1 MGLDTL
7 LFAIRKPTEE
17 ELNWIRNNELSDVKK
32 TGRYLVFDQDR
43 VAKEPQLYVDMKP
56 YWEPIVTTELQFDW
70 MRCLAE
76 HGVNADDDLAFSGRT
91 KETISLGFASG
102 AEITMTIQEYES
114 YIVTDISSA
123 YVIAKDDVAR
133 MRNNWDALETLS
145 DMRTSRQIT
154 QYINAGKYDELKNPH
169 NFGIHNCGY
178 YIIDEEEKEVLKN
191 DEDSGVDSTI
201 DNKTIALY
209 AWW

>member
-7 LFAIRKPTEE
+7 LFAVRKPTLE
-17 ELNWIRNNELSDVKK
+17 ELNWIKNNELSDVKK
-32 TGRYLVFDQDR
+32 TGQYLVFDQER
-43 VAKEPQLYVDMKP
+43 VEKEPQLYADMQP

-76 HGVNADDDLAFSGRT
+76 HGVSADDDIAFSGRT
-91 KETISLGFASG
+91 KDTISFGFASG
-102 AEITMTIQEYES
+102 AEFTLTLQEYDD
-114 YIVTDISSA
+114 YVVTDIA
-123 YVIAKDDVAR
+123 NVYVVAKDDVAR

-154 QYINAGKYDELKNPH
+154 QYINAGKYDELKNPY

-178 YIIDEEEKEVLKN
+178 YIIDEDEKEVLKN